1 MMVQHELAIAGLV
14 LVVILD
20 SSYAYFNGS
29 QVITTS
35 SATNRDT
42 LVVHYNMCLNSEP
55 FRVLS
60 SVQAGDK
67 NSSLKLNATVTEA
80 LPSAF
85 RVVLERTDGMPGW
98 DLNSVTIIWTLYMKS
113 DIQNCQDLYEVGERK
128 SGIYKVYLEGS
139 EAEVKVFCDM
149 ETDGGGWT
157 VFQRRTDGSLSFDR
171 NWSQYTAGFGN
182 LNAEFWLGL
191 DFLEFSTEKGN
202 FELRIDMTGCLNK
215 KKYAQYTSF
224 KIGGTNYFFPDLP
237 ALLRS
242 TRSVFTMNILSLH
255 STIKAVQILATAP
268 RHTRQAGGSKIV
280 LMRT

>member
-1 MMVQHELAIAGLV
+1 
-14 LVVILD
+14 
-20 SSYAYFNGS
+20 
-29 QVITTS
+29 
-35 SATNRDT
+35 
-42 LVVHYNMCLNSEP
+42 
-55 FRVLS
+55 
-60 SVQAGDK
+60 
-67 NSSLKLNATVTEA
+67 
-80 LPSAF
+80 
-85 RVVLERTDGMPGW
+85 
-98 DLNSVTIIWTLYMKS
+98 
-113 DIQNCQDLYEVGERK
+113 NCQDLYEVGERK

-224 KIGGTNYFFPDLP
+224 KIGDKLFLSGFTGSVAFASGYRLNNNNYFSVD
-237 ALLRS
+237 ALGFHNEYTFS
-242 TRSVFTMNILSLH
+242 TFDHKSS
-255 STIKAVQILATAP
+255 AD
-268 RHTRQAGGSKIV
+268 TRNCTETYQAGWWFKDCSHANLNGIYKPCEVSSMV
-280 LMRT
+280 LNWFRFDRRQWWLGLKYVEMKFRPKLLPKSE